1 MADTFTTS
9 NPKAKVVQYE
19 VLINGSKLPTNYTIE
34 SIKTKREIGSIPT
47 ANITIKEAKGRPE
60 QDFSAGIS
68 AFPGK
73 AGDSLEVKVGTVST
87 KKTVFKGSVDEV
99 GISVSKS
106 GATFDVTGKDEAE
119 SMTRKKRNE
128 YSVPESG
135 IVTDQD
141 MMNTIGGRNGAAS
154 VSVKSDMSIEHEHLP
169 QIDSSDWDFLMHRA
183 EYYGHMV
190 TCMDGTVEIEEPRLD
205 SQATYTFGIDIA
217 DINLTVST
225 KGQVDGVEAEAWD
238 PDTQELVKASGS
250 EPGFAIHSSKV
261 RGEVIG
267 PASWSGDENILKLK
281 HMGPLPESDLKKWAD
296 GTLKRIRLGAVTGT
310 ITVDGN
316 YDLRPNR
323 AITLAGVSSELD
335 GLAFVKGVEHSIVP
349 HNWDTT
355 LSIGYE
361 TESFAQNNSGGS
373 VSPPAATGQLPAS
386 NSGKQIATVSKIYE
400 DPNKGFRV
408 QVDIKNMGE
417 PDEPIWARIA
427 APQGSKGTGFYNM
440 PEEGDE
446 VTVSFL
452 NGDPRFPIIDGSIYS
467 KANPMPVDPDAGGD
481 WDGKTKDNNVKGF
494 FSREGLMM
502 RFQETDLIIRIETPA
517 GNVVEMN
524 EKEKHILIEDQNKNK
539 MLMNEK
545 GIEVYTPFDYKLK
558 ADGLIKMEAGT
569 TIAVKSGTSSKY
581 EAGTTFDTKAGT
593 ANTMKGVKCEV
604 NGSATVIIKGGI
616 VQIN

>member
-19 VLINGSKLPTNYTIE
+19 VLVNGSALPTQYTVE

-47 ANITIKEAKGRPE
+47 ANITIKESKGRAE

-87 KKTVFKGSVDEV
+87 KKVIFKGAIDEI

-128 YSVPESG
+128 YTVPESG
-135 IVTDQD
+135 VVSDKD
-141 MMNTIGGRNGAAS
+141 MMSTIGGRNAAS

-169 QIDSSDWDFLMHRA
+169 QIDSCDWDFLMMRA

-190 TCMDGTVEIEEPRLD
+190 TCMDGVVEIEEPKLD
-205 SQATYTFGIDIA
+205 SQATYTFGIDIS

-225 KGQVDGVEAEAWD
+225 KGQVDGVEAESWD
-238 PDTQELVKASGS
+238 PDNQKLVTATGS
-250 EPGFAIHSSKV
+250 EPGFSIHSSGV

-267 PASWSGDENILKLK
+267 PASYGGGDNILKLR

-296 GTLKRIRLGAVTGT
+296 GTLKRIRLGVVTGT

-323 AITLAGVSSELD
+323 AITLAGVSRELD
-335 GLAFVKGVEHSIVP
+335 GLAFVKSVEHSIVP

-355 LSIGYE
+355 LGLGYE

-386 NSGKQIATVSKIYE
+386 NSGKQIATVKKIYE

-408 QVDIKNMGE
+408 QVDIKNMGK

-467 KANPMPVDPDAGGD
+467 KANPMPVDPDGGGD
-481 WDGKTKDNNVKGF
+481 WDGKTGDNNVKGF
-494 FSREGLMM
+494 FSRSGLMM
-502 RFQETDLIIRIETPA
+502 RFQETDKIWRCETPA
-517 GNVVEMN
+517 GNVMEMN

-539 MLMNEK
+539 ILMNEK
-545 GIEVYTPFDYKLK
+545 GIEIYTPFDLK
-558 ADGLIKMEAGT
+558 ILAKGKITKEAKQ
-569 TIAVKSGTSSKY
+569 TIAVKSGTSTKH
-581 EAGTTFDTKAGT
+581 EAGTSFDTKAGT
-593 ANTMKGVKCEV
+593 ANTMKGTTCEV
-604 NGSATVIIKGGI
+604 NGSATVTIKGGI